1 MAQHPFS
8 AVAGLPGVADAVA
21 EARALVDQL
30 LSHRVLRRRSS
41 QVSAESALRGAR
53 ASAALDGADW
63 SLEEIRRRT
72 NFANEPSGL
81 VVEGALRV
89 FAEFGQLL
97 RTWEKAPLQV
107 LARLHVLAAAG
118 LAEPERLGRPR
129 LPGEPVAG
137 PPELGEP
144 PAPVEVSA
152 RLNQL
157 ADLLVR
163 DTLRD
168 SAVPALV
175 VAALV
180 HGEVLALRPFP
191 CANGVVA
198 RAAQR
203 LVLISRGLDPKGVSV
218 PEAGHYELG
227 SEAYAAAARQ
237 YMSGTP
243 DGVAA
248 WVRHC
253 AAAVGIGAREGLA
266 VCEAL
271 QRG

>member
-1 MAQHPFS
+1 MAQDPFS
-8 AVAGLPGVADAVA
+8 AVAELPGVAEAVA

-30 LSHRVLRRRSS
+30 LGHRVLRRRSP

-63 SLEEIRRRT
+63 PLEEVRRRST
-72 NFANEPSGL
+72 FANEPSGM

-89 FAEFGQLL
+89 SAELGQLL
-97 RTWEKAPLQV
+97 GTWEKAPLQV
-107 LARLHVLAAAG
+107 LARLHVLAASG
-118 LAEPERLGRPR
+118 LVEPERLGRPR

-163 DTLRD
+163 DT
-168 SAVPALV
+168 AAPALV
-175 VAALV
+175 VAAVV
-180 HGEVLALRPFP
+180 HGEVLALRPFVR
-191 CANGVVA
+191 ANGVVA

-203 LVLISRGLDPKGVSV
+203 LVLVSRGLDPKAVIV
-218 PEAGHYELG
+218 PEAGHYELAQ
-227 SEAYAAAARQ
+227 EAYLAAARQ
-237 YMSGTP
+237 YASGTP
-243 DGVAA
+243 EGVAA

-253 AAAVGIGAREGLA
+253 VAAVGLGAREGLA